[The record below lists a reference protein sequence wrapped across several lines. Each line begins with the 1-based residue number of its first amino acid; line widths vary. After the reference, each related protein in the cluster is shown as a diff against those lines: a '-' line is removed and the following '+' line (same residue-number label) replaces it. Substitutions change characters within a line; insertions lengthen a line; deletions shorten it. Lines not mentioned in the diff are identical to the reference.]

1 MKRMVFAGAMVV
13 SALGP
18 AGAAD
23 AAPSGPATASEMVNA
38 LQSEGFHVVLNKV
51 GTGSLDDCVVHSV
64 RTGSDLHPLGLRR
77 AGRGQ
82 QHRGDGHGQNGVRRR
97 RVLIRTVDRRE
108 AVAVRVMVAAPSF
121 RRPSFPASS
130 RACPR

>member
-64 RTGSDLHPLGLRR
+64 RTGQTFTRLDSGAPG
-77 AGRGQ
+77 AGSSI
-82 QHRGDGHGQNGVRRR
+82 VA
-97 RVLIRTVDRRE
+97 TVTAKTVYVD
-108 AVAVRVMVAAPSF
+108 VV
-121 RRPSFPASS
+121 
-130 RACPR
+130 C